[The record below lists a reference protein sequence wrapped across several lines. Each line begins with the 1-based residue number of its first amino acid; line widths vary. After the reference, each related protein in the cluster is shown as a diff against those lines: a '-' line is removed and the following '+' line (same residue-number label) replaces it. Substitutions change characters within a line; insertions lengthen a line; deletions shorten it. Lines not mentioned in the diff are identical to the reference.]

1 MFTVHVAHRTRAPLV
16 WTSVWTRCPRT
27 PPRAFTPYGDSVLG
41 RAYMVHVDVR
51 YRTRKRNPT
60 GAAERGPSG
69 RATPTPTEKHG
80 RKTPRADGRR
90 DTEVYI
96 ITRDPP
102 RCESVAKM
110 GSSWMNRLPRRL
122 DSGTGNGGVGDD
134 SPRLTE
140 NKPLGPA
147 RSHVMVSRDFGFR
160 GRVSA
165 APESDTLR
173 VPFPCALL
181 AALPQLV
188 FAISF

>member
-41 RAYMVHVDVR
+41 RAYMVHVDLLDVR

-102 RCESVAKM
+102 RCESGRGSNENRCPPRTFNIKRFHALSFHELTSSFVTVA
-110 GSSWMNRLPRRL
+110 
-122 DSGTGNGGVGDD
+122 SGQVCAARVLSLFACG
-134 SPRLTE
+134 
-140 NKPLGPA
+140 A
-147 RSHVMVSRDFGFR
+147 RSR
-160 GRVSA
+160 
-165 APESDTLR
+165 
-173 VPFPCALL
+173 
-181 AALPQLV
+181 
-188 FAISF
+188 